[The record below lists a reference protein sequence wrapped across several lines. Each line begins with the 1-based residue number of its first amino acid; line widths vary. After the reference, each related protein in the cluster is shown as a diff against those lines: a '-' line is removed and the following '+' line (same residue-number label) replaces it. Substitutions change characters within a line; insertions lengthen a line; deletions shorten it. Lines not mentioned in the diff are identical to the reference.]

1 MSAVPIAPIAP
12 IASIAPRVSGWQQ
25 AAWLALYDLK
35 SLWRERGPLWLL
47 LVAVVL
53 ALLALAQGASFHSR
67 VQVATQA
74 AQAQELAARGSAAAL
89 AQTYFANPADPQ
101 FTELKWWRSP
111 VDIRGYAF
119 REHLSFAVQP
129 ALPGAAL
136 AVGQADVLPAYV
148 RVRAESMEGAAS
160 AYEIEHPARLAVGR
174 FDLMFF
180 VIYLWPLALLA
191 LGSSVLTQ
199 EREARRL
206 PGLHLQGV
214 ASWRL
219 LLAQVLT
226 RTLGA
231 TAVLLLTVVAAALIA
246 GIVPATGEG
255 AGAGARALATWSGI
269 VVLYTLFWAGVV
281 AVVCSLCA
289 QRVTAA
295 FAGFGAWVLLTVL
308 APALLTAG
316 VSLAAPVPS
325 RELYIDALRDAGDRV
340 SSNRVQMLERFYDQH
355 PQWRPVK
362 TALDKLPGAVTRLAR
377 AQEQERLLANVSG
390 RFEAARTQRDT
401 LFARW
406 SWLSPVTLASVALAR
421 TAGTDAQRHRVFM
434 AEAQAHHQR
443 LRDFFQAGIQQ
454 AALRDEQA
462 PCPVTCRGGYGF
474 EDFDAVPTFSA
485 SPALLQA
492 TPFGAGAIAIAA
504 WALAL
509 LALAVWR
516 VAAPRAPAVSHP
528 YQPSTP

>member
-1 MSAVPIAPIAP
+1 MSAVPIAA
-12 IASIAPRVSGWQQ
+12 IAPRISGWQQ

-47 LVAVVL
+47 VVALVL
-53 ALLALAQGASFHSR
+53 ALFALAQGASFQTR

-74 AQAQELAARGSAAAL
+74 AQAQALAARTSAKAL

-101 FTELKWWRSP
+101 FADLKWWRSA

-119 REHLSFAVQP
+119 REHLSFAIQP

-180 VIYLWPLALLA
+180 VVYLWPLALLA

-199 EREARRL
+199 ERETRRL
-206 PGLHLQGV
+206 PGLLLQGV

-226 RTLGA
+226 RSLGA
-231 TAVLLLTVVAAALIA
+231 TAVLLVVVSAAALFS
-246 GIVPATGEG
+246 GVVPATA
-255 AGAGARALATWSGI
+255 AGAGALATWSGI
-269 VVLYTLFWAGVV
+269 VGLYTLFWAGVV
-281 AVVCSLCA
+281 AVLCSLCA

-325 RELYIDALRDAGDRV
+325 RELYIDAVRDAADRV
-340 SSNRVQMLERFYDQH
+340 SSNRVQMLARFYDQH
-355 PQWRPVK
+355 PQWRPSK

-377 AQEQERLLANVSG
+377 AQEQERLLAKVSS

-406 SWLSPVTLASVALAR
+406 SWLSPVTLAGVALSSA
-421 TAGTDAQRHRVFM
+421 AGTDAQRHRVFM
-434 AEAQAHHQR
+434 SEAQAHHQG

-454 AALRDEQA
+454 AALRDELA

-474 EDFDAVPTFSA
+474 ENFDAVPVFSA
-485 SPALLQA
+485 SPVLSQA
-492 TPFGAGAIAIAA
+492 TPLAAGVSAIAA
-504 WALAL
+504 WAVAL
-509 LALAVWR
+509 LALAVWH
-516 VAAPRAPAVSHP
+516 VAAPRRSALTQPH
-528 YQPSTP
+528 QPSSS